1 MNQTT
6 SITRTSLYFREG
18 NSDKEYH
25 VAIEP
30 EGEGYHVTYAYG
42 RRGNTLTTGS
52 KTRNIVDLAEATA
65 IHDKLVRQKMAKGY
79 HTVDDP
85 ENNSGAIAHAR
96 DTGEDTGIRCQ
107 LLNPVDEDQ
116 LTRLLTDKRF
126 CLQEKHDGRRLM
138 IRKSGSE
145 ITGINR
151 RGLVV
156 SLPTS
161 IREVVDRLPV
171 DVLLDGE
178 VVGETY
184 HVFDL
189 LELKGH
195 DIRRQEYLSRYAG
208 LFALLPP
215 DDDTLLRVGTVIDSD
230 DKIATFRDLRKSNRE
245 GVVFKDVDAHY
256 SPGRPASGG
265 SQLKYK
271 FVETASFVVSGH
283 NRARSVSI
291 GLYGTGPEL
300 QTLLPAGNVTIP
312 PNHPVPQIGA
322 VVEIRYLYAFR
333 ESGSIYQPVYLHERD
348 DIPGTDCTTD
358 QLKYKPEPAPA
369 LA

>member
-1 MNQTT
+1 MNQTNNT
-6 SITRTSLYFREG
+6 STALYFREG

-52 KTRNIVDLAEATA
+52 KMQNVVDLTEATA

-79 HTVDDP
+79 RTANGPNHT
-85 ENNSGAIAHAR
+85 SGAIAHAR
-96 DTGEDTGIRCQ
+96 NAGKDTGIRCQ
-107 LLNPVDEDQ
+107 LLNPVDEDR
-116 LTRLLTDKRF
+116 LTRLLTDKRY

-145 ITGINR
+145 MTGINR

-156 SLPTS
+156 SVPTA
-161 IREVVDRLPV
+161 IREAVERLPV
-171 DVLLDGE
+171 DALLDGE

-195 DIRRQEYLSRYAG
+195 DIRRQGYLSRYAG
-208 LFALLPP
+208 LLALLTTGCDALLPVS
-215 DDDTLLRVGTVIDSD
+215 TATDSN
-230 DKIATFRDLRKSNRE
+230 DKVAVYRDLRDTNRE
-245 GVVFKDVDAHY
+245 GIVFKDIDAAF

-265 SQLKYK
+265 SQLKFK

-283 NRARSVSI
+283 NRARSVSL
-291 GLYGTGPEL
+291 GLYGTGP
-300 QTLLPAGNVTIP
+300 QSPLLPAGNVTIP
-312 PNHPVPQIGA
+312 PNHAVPVIGA
-322 VVEIRYLYAFR
+322 VVEVRYLYAFR
-333 ESGSIYQPVYLHERD
+333 ESGSIYQPVYLHERT

-358 QLKYKPEPAPA
+358 QLKYKPEPA
-369 LA
+369 LG